1 MIGAIARVTA
11 RQLLGRRRT
20 AMLLLGAALP
30 VVVALVFRLAG
41 GADDD
46 ATDGFVDAVL
56 IGLVVTLLMPLTAL
70 ILGTT
75 AFGAEIDDG
84 TIVYLLAKPIPR
96 RTVVLVKWL
105 VAAVAAAAIASLA
118 TLVSGV
124 IGLAGAPDGVR
135 VAAGYAVAVAAGC
148 VVYVAAFV
156 ALSLFTSRA
165 LIIGLVY
172 VLVWEGA
179 LAGSFPGIRFL
190 SVRQY
195 TLAIADSLG
204 GPGAGT
210 VADVLTPGVAVLLC
224 LMVLVVAL
232 WAAVR
237 RLEGFQIPQSE

>member
-20 AMLLLGAALP
+20 ALLVLAAAIPAVLA
-30 VVVALVFRLAG
+30 VVLQIAG
-41 GADDD
+41 GDDPGIR
-46 ATDGFVDAVL
+46 DGFIEGVL
-56 IGLVVTLLMPLTAL
+56 VGLVVTLLMPLVAL

-96 RTVVLVKWL
+96 RTIVLVKWS
-105 VAAVAAAAIASLA
+105 VAAAIAAALA
-118 TLVSGV
+118 GVATVVAGV
-124 IGLAGAPDGVR
+124 IGLAGAADAVS
-135 VAAGYAVAVAAGC
+135 VAIGYAVAVAVGS

-165 LIIGLVY
+165 LIIGLLY

-195 TLAIADSLG
+195 VLAIADALG
-204 GPGAGT
+204 APVGVDPLDPA
-210 VADVLTPGVAVLLC
+210 VAVALAG
-224 LMVLVVAL
+224 LVVLIAL
-232 WAAVR
+232 GLAIR
-237 RLEGFQIPQSE
+237 RLSGFEIPQSD

>member
-20 AMLLLGAALP
+20 ALLVLAAAIPAVLA
-30 VVVALVFRLAG
+30 VVLQIAG
-41 GADDD
+41 GDDPGIR
-46 ATDGFVDAVL
+46 DGFIEGVL
-56 IGLVVTLLMPLTAL
+56 VGLVVTLLMPLVAL

-96 RTVVLVKWL
+96 RTIVLVKWS
-105 VAAVAAAAIASLA
+105 VAAAIAAALA
-118 TLVSGV
+118 GVATVVAGV
-124 IGLAGAPDGVR
+124 IGLAGAVDAVS
-135 VAAGYAVAVAAGC
+135 VAFGYAVAVAVGS

-165 LIIGLVY
+165 LIIGLLY

-195 TLAIADSLG
+195 VLAIADALG
-204 GPGAGT
+204 APVGVDPLDPA
-210 VADVLTPGVAVLLC
+210 VAVALAG
-224 LMVLVVAL
+224 LVVLIAL
-232 WAAVR
+232 GLAIR
-237 RLEGFQIPQSE
+237 RLSGFEIPQSD